1 MLKLSRHYCDL
12 VQQLRNRVV
21 VNVASSSF
29 CSVGFRPL
37 GDQKTLYHQQQR
49 QAQRI
54 GREETFER
62 RRPSFNRGGF
72 RGHTGG
78 FDAAFPGQKQ
88 RFNSRNNYGSTE
100 PERIDWNQEQLA
112 AVESNFYQE
121 QEAVKNRPQQE
132 IDDWIMANQVTLKG
146 IDIPR
151 PVFQFSEVGF
161 PEKIAKRLEKAY
173 EKPSVIQSIS
183 WPIAMSGQDVISVA
197 KTGSGK
203 TLGFILPSILHT
215 LKQQKRQFR
224 EGPSVVVLLPTREL
238 AQQVEA
244 VAREF
249 CFDMGLSVACVFGGA
264 NRNPQAQKL
273 ERGVD
278 MVIATPGR
286 LNDFL
291 TSGVTNLRRCTYL
304 VLDEADRML
313 DMGFEPQIRQII
325 SQIRPGRQT
334 MMFSA
339 TWPKEVRALAADFQK
354 NAAFLNV
361 GSLELAANHN
371 ITQKVEVM
379 EHNAKLS
386 KLISLAGELAKE
398 GHPKTLIFTET
409 KSQADFLTRRLRHES
424 VPALAIHGD
433 KSQSERD
440 WVLRDFKDGRTSV
453 LIATNVV
460 ARGLDVDGIKYVINY
475 DFPKNFEDYIHRI
488 GRTGRRDNKG
498 TSITFMTSEDAP
510 RAGDLVKVMEEANQ
524 EIPEDLRE
532 LAFYSSRRALMAA
545 APGGRTT
552 EVTTSSSREERCPGD
567 GEALSMCQVVV
578 SC

>member
-1 MLKLSRHYCDL
+1 MLKISRHCCGL
-12 VQQLRNRVV
+12 VQQLRSRIAVG
-21 VNVASSSF
+21 VASSSNF
-29 CSVGFRPL
+29 CSDVGFRPL
-37 GDQKTLYHQQQR
+37 GDQKTLYHQHQRQQR
-49 QAQRI
+49 RVAH
-54 GREETFER
+54 EETFER
-62 RRPSFNRGGF
+62 RRPTFNRGGF
-72 RGHTGG
+72 RGYTGG
-78 FDAAFPGQKQ
+78 FDAAAPGQK
-88 RFNSRNNYGSTE
+88 RFTRAYGSAE
-100 PERIDWNQEQLA
+100 PERIDWKQEQLA
-112 AVESNFYQE
+112 TVEKNFYVE
-121 QEAVKNRPQQE
+121 QDTVKNRTQDE
-132 IDDWIMANQVTLKG
+132 IDNWIMENQVTLKG
-146 IDIPR
+146 NNIPR

-161 PEKIAKRLEKAY
+161 PEKIEKRLEKAY

-183 WPIAMSGQDVISVA
+183 WPIAMSGQDIISVA

-203 TLGFILPSILHT
+203 TLGFILPAIVHT
-215 LKQQKRQFR
+215 LKQQKRQPR

-249 CFDMGLSVACVFGGA
+249 CYDMGLSVACVFGGA
-264 NRNPQAQKL
+264 NRNPQSQKL

-278 MVIATPGR
+278 IVIATPGR

-339 TWPKEVRALAADFQK
+339 TWPKEVRALASDFQE

-379 EHNAKLS
+379 EPQSKLPKLIALS
-386 KLISLAGELAKE
+386 KEIAKE
-398 GHPKTLIFTET
+398 GNPKTLIFTET

-440 WVLRDFKDGRTSV
+440 WVLRDFKNGRTSV

-460 ARGLDVDGIKYVINY
+460 ARGLDVDGIQYVINY

-498 TSITFMTSEDAP
+498 TSITFLTAEDSP

-524 EIPEDLRE
+524 EIPEELRD
-532 LAFYSSRRALMAA
+532 LAFAAQKSKFKPKNFNGGSSWRQNNGGNSWNRDYRQFKPRRTVS
-545 APGGRTT
+545 GRW
-552 EVTTSSSREERCPGD
+552 
-567 GEALSMCQVVV
+567 
-578 SC
+578 